1 MTEHENPN
9 SGKLLVIKLIHS
21 LVWLF
26 FVSVIAFVVYS
37 GAANEISLSVWVAI
51 GLVVF
56 EGILLLANNGKCP
69 LTPIAARYTESREDN
84 FDIFLPKWLAR
95 YNKHIFTTIFAG
107 GVALVLWRV
116 FTT

>member
-1 MTEHENPN
+1 MIEHENPN
-9 SGKLLVIKLIHS
+9 NGKLLAIKLIHS

-26 FVSVIAFVVYS
+26 FVSVIAFIVYS
-37 GAANEISLSVWVAI
+37 GAVNEISLSVWVAI

-95 YNKHIFTTIFAG
+95 YNKHIFTAIFSI
-107 GVALVLWRV
+107 GVILVVLR
-116 FTT
+116 TLSS